1 MSIMGV
7 SLTMN
12 SYAFIPVISLS
23 GYTFLLLAFLAAKK
37 TKVIKS
43 FMFMLV
49 SGVLWTG
56 GSFFMRMLL
65 WPGVKV
71 WFDIS
76 ITGLLLLTY
85 SFMLFVRDFTG
96 AKPVFIDKIWALLI
110 VIVGTINIFTGVF
123 VHMPDVV
130 TDAAGNTG
138 FVYNIKWPIIFMVL
152 LCGCLVAQMFY
163 LIVKCFRSDAVRRRQ
178 FTSVAFGIAAI
189 FIGHLLYLLPIF
201 KGIPMDILSGL
212 VMVICLFYSLYRR
225 RLFKLTLLVSKGSS
239 YAIVAVLSLLIFSNF
254 VKPLDQ
260 FLETNFTALAEQKM
274 LIISLLFTALTIIIY
289 YLMKKFI
296 DGIFIR
302 DEIARADNLKAFG
315 STVSKTLDIKNI
327 MEEMVSVVKNT
338 IPVKNIYIC
347 IENKIDKTYNLA
359 HAVNPLDNLSV
370 SLSAENPVIR
380 SLKERNECLFIEDLK
395 RLADFKSMWEEEK
408 RMIID
413 YEIEC
418 FVPLKYDDILVGVML
433 LTSKEKGNRYTFD
446 DISFLESVSAI
457 GSIAVK
463 NSSLYEK
470 AVQEAR
476 TDELTELLNRKCF
489 YEVLETEYEKN
500 RNKSLALMI
509 LNIDDFKLYNQLYGN
524 AEGDIAL
531 KRIANIIKASV
542 GASGHVAR
550 YGAKEFAVILPG
562 FDLLGSKNLASV
574 IRKQI
579 LNINKS
585 APDYSMK
592 VLTISVGISAI
603 PYAAT
608 SLKELVDSADMAV
621 FQVKRSGKNAI
632 ALSSGGGERSNP
644 TDLAAEVHKK
654 DIYSG
659 YASTIYALAAA
670 IDAKD
675 HYTFSHS
682 KNVEYYAS
690 ELGYACGLND
700 DSVEII
706 REAALLHDIGKI
718 GISELILNKPGRLSQ
733 DEFEIMK
740 SHVENSVGIIRHLP
754 SLDYVI
760 PAVIG
765 HHERYDGTGYPRRIS
780 GEDIPLSARILCIAD
795 SFDAMISRRPYKDQ
809 YTVFYAKQELQRQ
822 AGRQFDHRLVGIFL
836 ELLDKGIIVPRERDS
851 QEFGT

>member
-1 MSIMGV
+1 
-7 SLTMN
+7 MN
-12 SYAFIPVISLS
+12 SYVFIPVIALS
-23 GYTFLLLAFLAAKK
+23 GYLFLLLAFMAAKK

-43 FMFMLV
+43 FIFMLV

-56 GSFFMRMLL
+56 GSFCMRMLL
-65 WPGVKV
+65 WPGEKI
-71 WFDIS
+71 WFDVS
-76 ITGLLLLTY
+76 IAGLLLLTY
-85 SFMLFVRDFTG
+85 SFMLFVRDFTST
-96 AKPVFIDKIWALLI
+96 APLLIDKIWAVLI
-110 VIVGTINIFTGVF
+110 LVVGTVNIFTGVF
-123 VHMPDVV
+123 VHVPQVI

-138 FVYNIKWPIIFMVL
+138 FVYDIKWPVIFMIL
-152 LCGCLVAQMFY
+152 LCGGMVAEMFY
-163 LIVKCFRSDAVRRRQ
+163 FIVKCFRSDPVRRRQ
-178 FTSVAFGIAAI
+178 FTSVAVGIAVI
-189 FIGHLLYLLPIF
+189 FIGHLLLMIPAF
-201 KGIPMDILSGL
+201 QGIPMDILSGL
-212 VMVICLFYSLYRR
+212 GMVICLFYALYRR

-254 VKPLDQ
+254 IRPLEW
-260 FLETNFTALAEQKM
+260 FLENNLGALAEQKVM
-274 LIISLLFTALTIIIY
+274 IISLLFTAFTVIIY
-289 YLMKKFI
+289 YLMKRFI

-302 DEIARADNLKAFG
+302 EEIARSDNLKAFG

-327 MEEMVSVVKNT
+327 MEETVSVVKNT

-347 IENKIDKTYNLA
+347 IENKASKSYNLA
-359 HAVNPLDNLSV
+359 HSVNPLDNLSV
-370 SLSAENPVIR
+370 SLSTDNPVIR
-380 SLKERNECLFIEDLK
+380 HLKERNECLFIEDLK
-395 RLADFKSMWEEEK
+395 RFADFKSMWEEEK
-408 RMIID
+408 RMITD
-413 YEIEC
+413 YDIAC
-418 FVPLKYDDILVGVML
+418 FVPLKYDDKLVGVML
-433 LTSKEKGNRYTFD
+433 LTNKERGHRYTYD

-470 AVQEAR
+470 AVMEAR
-476 TDELTELLNRKCF
+476 TDELTGLLNRKCF
-489 YEVLETEYEKN
+489 YEVLEAEHEKN
-500 RNKSLALMI
+500 RNKSLALIIM
-509 LNIDDFKLYNQLYGN
+509 NIDDFKLYNQLYGN

-531 KRIANIIKASV
+531 KRIASIIKASV
-542 GASGHVAR
+542 GENGQVAR
-550 YGAKEFAVILPG
+550 YGAKEFAIILPG

-585 APDYSMK
+585 SPDYSMK
-592 VLTISVGISAI
+592 VLTVSVGISAI
-603 PYAAT
+603 PFAAT

-632 ALSSGGGERSNP
+632 ALSSGGGERGKS
-644 TDLAAEVHKK
+644 TDVAAEVHKQ

-718 GISELILNKPGRLSQ
+718 GISENILNKPGRLTQ

-822 AGRQFDHRLVGIFL
+822 AGRQFDHKLVGLFL
-836 ELLDKGIIVPRERDS
+836 ELLDKGIIIPRERES